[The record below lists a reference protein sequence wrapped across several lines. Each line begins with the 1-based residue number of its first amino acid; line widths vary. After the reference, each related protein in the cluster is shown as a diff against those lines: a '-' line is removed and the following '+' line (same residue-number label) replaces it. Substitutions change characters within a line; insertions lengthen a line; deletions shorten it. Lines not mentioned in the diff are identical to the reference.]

1 MEVFEAIKKRRSIRK
16 FTDKEIPDEILMKII
31 DAGRWAPSGRN
42 DQPLEVILVKDKKK
56 LKRLREIYDEARH
69 IGKFF
74 EQETSF
80 MEKGVIMIVIAE
92 REKSWRTF
100 SVAMSCQ
107 NMLLAATALGI
118 GSLAIG
124 ATHRNKKGL
133 GEIRKTYEIPE
144 SKEIELFLAFGYP
157 DEEPAPTHRKD
168 LKEIVHY
175 EKY

>member
-1 MEVFEAIKKRRSIRK
+1 MEVFDAIKKRRSIRK
-16 FTDKEIPDEILMKII
+16 FTDKEISDEILMKIV

-42 DQPLEVILVKDKKK
+42 DQPLEVILVKDKKN

-92 REKSWRTF
+92 KEKSWRTF
-100 SVAMSCQ
+100 SVAMACQ
-107 NMLLAATALGI
+107 NMLLAATALGV
-118 GSLAIG
+118 GSVTIG
-124 ATHRNKKGL
+124 ATHRNKMGMD
-133 GEIRKTYEIPE
+133 EIRKTYNIPANM
-144 SKEIELFLAFGYP
+144 EIEIFLAFGYP
-157 DEEPAPTHRKD
+157 DEEPAPKHRKD